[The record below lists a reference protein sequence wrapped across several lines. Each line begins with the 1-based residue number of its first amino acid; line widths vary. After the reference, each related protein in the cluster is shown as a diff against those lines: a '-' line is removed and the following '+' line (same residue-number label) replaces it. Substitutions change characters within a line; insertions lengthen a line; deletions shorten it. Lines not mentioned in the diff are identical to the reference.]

1 MTASVLST
9 ELAMTT
15 TVALLVIRPVVR
27 MPSVRHGTTVQSA
40 LAHLAMSAT
49 RSQLAGQL
57 AVLRR
62 TWSASPDSAEAS
74 TPTSSSSQRTKTIM
88 TVFDYLSQSAADTD
102 KENLCV

>member
-57 AVLRR
+57 AVLRFR
-62 TWSASPDSAEAS
+62 RSLNPYFLLFPED
-74 TPTSSSSQRTKTIM
+74 
-88 TVFDYLSQSAADTD
+88 
-102 KENLCV
+102 

>member
-27 MPSVRHGTTVQSA
+27 MPSVRQVDIRSVKSLQSYKTIHLRHGTTVQSA

-57 AVLRR
+57 AVLRL
-62 TWSASPDSAEAS
+62 DSGS
-74 TPTSSSSQRTKTIM
+74 LT
-88 TVFDYLSQSAADTD
+88 
-102 KENLCV
+102 

>member
-27 MPSVRHGTTVQSA
+27 MQSVRRGTTVQSA
-40 LAHLAMSAT
+40 LAHRAMSAT

-62 TWSASPDSAEAS
+62 TWSASPGSAEAS
-74 TPTSSSSQRTKTIM
+74 TPTSSSSQRTNHY
-88 TVFDYLSQSAADTD
+88 DCL
-102 KENLCV
+102 

>member
-27 MPSVRHGTTVQSA
+27 MPSVRQVVRSVKKSSYNIIHLRHGTTVQSA

-57 AVLRR
+57 AVLRL
-62 TWSASPDSAEAS
+62 DSGS
-74 TPTSSSSQRTKTIM
+74 VRDGFPK
-88 TVFDYLSQSAADTD
+88 
-102 KENLCV
+102 KK